1 MLTVFIFRE
10 LNHPGQRR
18 RLELQKSNWFRLTKQ
33 KPLHVHHTFLYL
45 ALPSLP
51 DYDVK
56 LPNFTFVVAVNTR

>member
-33 KPLHVHHTFLYL
+33 KPLHVYHTVFLH
-45 ALPSLP
+45 
-51 DYDVK
+51 
-56 LPNFTFVVAVNTR
+56 FFAVTAQLRGETA